1 MKSIKQ
7 LYDRF
12 KNDLELMKQIQ
23 LPDVTVRLDED
34 DLKSLLYHLG
44 ELKAIHDKK
53 GETDEV
59 SD

>member
-7 LYDRF
+7 LLDRF

-44 ELKAIHDKK
+44 ELKAIHEKR
-53 GETDEV
+53 GESNAD
-59 SD
+59 SN